1 MSNNVQPTRSDNNN
15 NNTNNQSRSQTMF
28 NPPGPRARLTS
39 LLSLA
44 LSVFSANFRSA
55 SLSWTFRLTL
65 VRKRNLPKMMILV
78 QMAVVGEVMK
88 SKLSGELIA
97 GILWLPHRTEFAGNR
112 GPIVFIAVKDFFV
125 ECCLSDW
132 KISSCGGCGGWWVP
146 RQLQIFWLATRNL
159 IGDADIMISMLEIF
173 HQYAMC
179 RQKDTWSRYQM
190 RYHRSKV
197 DDDDIYV

>member
-1 MSNNVQPTRSDNNN
+1 MS
-15 NNTNNQSRSQTMF
+15 

-65 VRKRNLPKMMILV
+65 VRKRKFPKRMILS

-97 GILWLPHRTEFAGNR
+97 GILWLPTAPNLLLTEDQLFLLLLRIFCWALLERTVS
-112 GPIVFIAVKDFFV
+112 IQ
-125 ECCLSDW
+125 LW
-132 KISSCGGCGGWWVP
+132 LVP
-146 RQLQIFWLATRNL
+146 RQVQIFWLATRNL

-179 RQKDTWSRYQM
+179 RQKDTWPRYQM

-197 DDDDIYV
+197 EDDDNDE